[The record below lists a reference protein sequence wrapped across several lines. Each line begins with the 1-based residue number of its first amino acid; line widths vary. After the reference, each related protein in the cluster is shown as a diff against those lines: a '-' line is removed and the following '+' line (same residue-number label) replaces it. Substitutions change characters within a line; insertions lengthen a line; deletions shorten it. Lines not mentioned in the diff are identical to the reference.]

1 MSELYK
7 SHFFE
12 DLAVGMRETMTKT
25 ITSEDVACF
34 ANLSGDHNPLHV
46 DKEFAKTTIF
56 GECIAHGFYTGSFIS
71 ALIGTYLPGSGAIY
85 LNQTL
90 SFKAPVRIGA
100 TVVASVE
107 IVELIERGHRCKLHC
122 EVKVGDV
129 VAVEGEALVKAPS
142 RGTAASKPKDVGQA

>member
-7 SHFFE
+7 SHFYE

-25 ITSEDVACF
+25 ITPEDVVCF

-56 GECIAHGFYTGSFIS
+56 GECIAHGMYTSSFIS
-71 ALIGTYLPGSGAIY
+71 ALIGSYLPGPGAIY

-90 SFKAPVRIGA
+90 SFKAPVRMGDV
-100 TVVASVE
+100 VVASVE
-107 IVELIERGHRCKLHC
+107 IVELIDRGHRCKLHC

-129 VAVEGEALVKAPS
+129 LCAEGEALVKAPS
-142 RGTAASKPKDVGQA
+142 RNPTTPRPKEAATA